1 MQNLLD
7 GMLVID
13 LTQFEAGTSCTQMLA
28 WFGARVI
35 KIEQPDWGD
44 PGRWIGGST
53 DKSTD
58 STYFMIHNSNKQSI
72 TLNLKTDP
80 GKAMFRELVKK
91 ADVVAENLAPGTF
104 ERLGFTYDTLK
115 ELNPRVIYM
124 TIKGFGNTGP
134 YKDFKS
140 FDMIAQAMGGSFA
153 ATGFPNDPPT
163 YPGPVTGDTGAGLH
177 AAIGVLS
184 AYIDRK
190 ITGRSHQIEIS
201 MMDAVA
207 NFQRNNFVD
216 QIETG
221 QPPARLGNI
230 NPGSVPGNTFPCQ
243 PEGPDDYVYIDV
255 PLGNTAAWSALAQ
268 LIGHPE
274 LLEHYP
280 NAESRLANREAIEA
294 LVAAWVQPQTRQD
307 AMQACA
313 QAGVPCGATLNT
325 MELLDDPHMRDR
337 GMIVEV
343 EHPEFGPITLPGSP
357 MHISNGGEVTYQA
370 APLLGQHNAA
380 VYQEFFGYDDAK
392 LQELQEAQII

>member
-1 MQNLLD
+1 MRTLLD

-44 PGRWIGGST
+44 PGRWIGGSS
-53 DKSTD
+53 DKSVD
-58 STYFMIHNSNKQSI
+58 STYFMMHNSNKQSV
-72 TLNLKTDP
+72 TLNLKTEQ
-80 GKAMFRELVKK
+80 GKELFRQLVAK

-104 ERLGFTYDTLK
+104 ERLGFTYETLQA
-115 ELNPRVIYM
+115 LNPSIIYM
-124 TIKGFGNTGP
+124 TIKGFGTYGP

-153 ATGFPNDPPT
+153 ATGFPDDPPT

-190 ITGRSHQIEIS
+190 ITGHSHKVEIS

-207 NFQRNNFVD
+207 NFQRSSFVD
-216 QIETG
+216 QLEDG
-221 QPPARLGNI
+221 HPPARLGNI
-230 NPGSVPGNTFPCQ
+230 NPHSVPGNAFQCQ

-255 PLGNTAAWSALAQ
+255 PLGNTHAWEALTQ
-268 LIGHPE
+268 LIGQPE
-274 LLEHYP
+274 LATRYADP
-280 NAESRLANREAIEA
+280 AARQAQREEIEG
-294 LVAAWVQPQTRQD
+294 LVAAWVHPHTRQE

-325 MELLDDPHMRDR
+325 NELLADPHMRAR
-337 GMIVEV
+337 GMIIDA
-343 EHPEFGPITLPGSP
+343 EHPEYGPITLPGSP
-357 MHISNGGEVTYQA
+357 MHVDNGGEVTYRP
-370 APLLGQHNAA
+370 APLLGQHNAE
-380 VYQEFFGYDDAK
+380 VYQEFFGFDEAK
-392 LQELQEAQII
+392 LQELQEAEII

>member
-35 KIEQPDWGD
+35 KIEQPEWGD

-53 DKSTD
+53 DKSVD
-58 STYFMIHNSNKQSI
+58 STYFMIHNANKQSI
-72 TLNLKTDP
+72 TLNLKTKQ
-80 GKAMFRELVKK
+80 GLEMFRELVKK
-91 ADVVAENLAPGTF
+91 ADVVSENLAPGIF
-104 ERLGFTYDTLK
+104 ERLGFTYETLQ
-115 ELNPRVIYM
+115 ELNPSIIYM
-124 TIKGFGNTGP
+124 TIKGFGTTGP

-153 ATGFPNDPPT
+153 ATGFPDDPPT
-163 YPGPVTGDTGAGLH
+163 YPGPVTGDTGAGIH

-190 ITGRSHQIEIS
+190 LTGRPHQVEVS

-207 NFQRNNFVD
+207 NFQRNNFIS

-230 NPGSVPGNTFPCQ
+230 NPQSVPGNTFQCQ

-255 PLGNTAAWSALAQ
+255 PLSHRQAWEALAH

-274 LLEHYP
+274 LIEQYRDP
-280 NAESRLANREAIEA
+280 ESRLANRGQIET
-294 LVAAWVQPQTRQD
+294 LVAARVVPQTRQE
-307 AMQACA
+307 AMQNCA
-313 QAGVPCGATLNT
+313 QAGVPCGATWNT
-325 MELLDDPHMRDR
+325 QDALTDPHMRER
-337 GMIVEV
+337 GMIVDV
-343 EHPEFGPITLPGSP
+343 EHPEYGPITLPGSP
-357 MHISNGGEVTYQA
+357 MHVSNGGEVTFQP
-370 APLLGQHNAA
+370 APLLGQHNAD
-380 VYQEFFGYDDAK
+380 VYKEFFEFDAAK
-392 LQELQEAQII
+392 LQELQDAGVI